1 MSSKQ
6 AEIMLPSVKRIIFFQ
21 RKQSKL
27 AGRSEAN
34 KFTGLCVST
43 SFSLRLHKVLYCSYL
58 TVPLIEEP
66 ELLPC

>member
-34 KFTGLCVST
+34 KEVYRSVCFHLILS
-43 SFSLRLHKVLYCSYL
+43 KV
-58 TVPLIEEP
+58 T
-66 ELLPC
+66 